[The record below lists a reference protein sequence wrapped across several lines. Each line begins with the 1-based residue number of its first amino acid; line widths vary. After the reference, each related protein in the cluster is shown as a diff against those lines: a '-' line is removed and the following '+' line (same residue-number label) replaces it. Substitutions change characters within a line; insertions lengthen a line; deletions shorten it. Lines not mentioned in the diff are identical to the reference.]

1 MKLPYLIEKKEKEK
15 GQAILILLL
24 AVAVIL
30 TVGLSIISRSI
41 TDVKISQQSQESARA
56 LWVAQAGLE
65 QAIRS
70 NSSVGSV
77 EAPQELNG
85 VSYYVEKK
93 ALGENTSE
101 YVYPGKVKANDPIT
115 VWLVGHDTDGNIVP
129 TNEYN
134 GTLRFYWGEGSES
147 GSSSTAIELTFIYQ
161 DSGGFKIKR
170 YAYDPYA
177 SRSPSTSFA
186 SPATCAGA
194 DKNFGGQNF
203 AFCTPSLNL
212 PITVV
217 SGTNYMVKVR
227 LLFNSVPKP
236 VGVKGSA
243 NLSLQGS
250 CFPVTATVQ
259 ESGVT
264 KKYEECQLFGSTS
277 PVFDNLL
284 YSGGGLVQ

>member
-1 MKLPYLIEKKEKEK
+1 MRRLPYLLKKNREE
-15 GQAILILLL
+15 GQAVLILLL
-24 AVAVIL
+24 AIAVIL
-30 TVGLSIISRSI
+30 TVGLSLVSRSI

-65 QAIRS
+65 KAIRS
-70 NSSVGSV
+70 NAQIGSAGSP
-77 EAPQELNG
+77 ETLNG
-85 VSYYVEKK
+85 VSYYVEKND
-93 ALGENTSE
+93 LGGSTSE
-101 YVYPGKVKANDPIT
+101 YVYPGKVKANEPIT

-129 TNEYN
+129 TSEYN

-147 GSSSTAIELTFIYQ
+147 GSSSTAMEITFIYQ

-203 AFCTPSLNL
+203 AFCTPSLSL
-212 PITVV
+212 PIAVA

-236 VGVKGSA
+236 IGVKGSA

-250 CFPVTATVQ
+250 CFPVTATIE

-264 KKYEECQLFGSTS
+264 KKYEECQLYEST
-277 PVFDNLL
+277 PPIFDNLL
-284 YSGGGLVQ
+284 YSGGGLEQ